1 MDLNVWL
8 IFTAACIVFSF
19 APGAGAI
26 TSINNSLNGG
36 VKTAVKGIIG
46 LQAALATH
54 ILIVSLGLGALLAS
68 SAFFFEAIKYIGAIY
83 LLYLGI
89 KKFFQPWEFNETA
102 ENRETGYGQLIKQG
116 FLVNLT
122 NPKSIVFLSAF
133 LPQFLNSKTPLPEQ
147 YLILG
152 GTVLIIDFLVMLSYS
167 FLAALVRPYLSSDLI
182 MGKVNKVFGSL
193 FIMLGLMLAKAER

>member
-8 IFTAACIVFSF
+8 IFTAACVVFSF

-36 VKTAVKGIIG
+36 VKAAVKGIIG

-68 SAFFFEAIKYIGAIY
+68 SVFFFETLKYAGAIY

-89 KKFFQPWEFNETA
+89 KKFFQPWEFDEATQNG
-102 ENRETGYGQLIKQG
+102 ETGYGQLIKQG
-116 FLVNLT
+116 FIVNLT

-133 LPQFLNSKTPLPEQ
+133 LPQFLNSEYPLPEQ
-147 YLILG
+147 YIILG
-152 GTVLIIDFLVMLSYS
+152 ATVLIIDFLVMLSYS
-167 FLAALVRPYLSSDLI
+167 FLAALVRPYLSNEAI
-182 MGKVNKVFGSL
+182 MSKVNNIFGSL
-193 FIMLGLMLAKAER
+193 FIMLGLMLAGSER